1 MTRHL
6 MGSLAVCAIPAG
18 CGEKAL
24 AEAELVDTTPYARDI
39 DD

>member
-1 MTRHL
+1 C
-6 MGSLAVCAIPAG
+6 GVCDSCRLRRKG
-18 CGEKAL
+18 F